1 MTCERTETL
10 AEHGWQR
17 STFSGG
23 GGNNCVE
30 VVTAGSWV
38 SIRESEAPDQ
48 NITTGRGMFGALL
61 IGIKAGRFRGP
72 TA

>member
-10 AEHGWQR
+10 TEHDWQR

-30 VVTAGSWV
+30 VAKAGDQV
-38 SIRESEAPDQ
+38 VLRESDAPAQ
-48 NITTGRGMFGALL
+48 VIVVGRVGLRALL
-61 IGIKAGRFRGP
+61 VGIRAETLQSP
-72 TA
+72 LL